1 MHHVRHFTSKDL
13 IHVNI
18 CIILPKVLKSV
29 FVDYDII
36 FTILAQTAV
45 NICLC
50 ITQSHSNWKL
60 SEPLQNGRNITVTR
74 NLGTSRTRTKM
85 FWAFFFFFHRL
96 YSITGSTFIQTAVN
110 HNGRISRHKRGGRV
124 SMAAATLSEGRE
136 GCGLH
141 RAM

>member
-85 FWAFFFFFHRL
+85 FWAFFFFFTDCTRL
-96 YSITGSTFIQTAVN
+96 QEAHSFRQRSTTMEGSQDTKGV
-110 HNGRISRHKRGGRV
+110 GGCQWQRP
-124 SMAAATLSEGRE
+124 
-136 GCGLH
+136 H
-141 RAM
+141 